1 MVDSPELCNEGLEWG
16 VGSPEGEG
24 EGEKEEKKE
33 AMWPL
38 SCVLDI

>member
-1 MVDSPELCNEGLEWG
+1 MRAWNGELGHQKEK
-16 VGSPEGEG
+16 G

-33 AMWPL
+33 AIWSL